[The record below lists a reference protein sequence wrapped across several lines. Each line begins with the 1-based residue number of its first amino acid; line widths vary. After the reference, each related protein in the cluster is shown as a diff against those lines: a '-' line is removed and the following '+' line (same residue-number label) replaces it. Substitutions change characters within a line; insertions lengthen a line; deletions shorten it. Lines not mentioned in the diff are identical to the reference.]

1 MICAISSLLKIRITL
16 QIVLVL
22 GGLRLSR
29 TVLDKFPDMLSAQM
43 LGRLLPEIH
52 EHAYI
57 RQDIYLYIVKIYH
70 SLFMNKNIKS
80 ISDKHSF
87 CLFPG
92 SFWFNVIP
100 RGFFTIAWFL
110 YGIIFRVQAALSN
123 IPWKVIVLPF
133 SVAVSAQ
140 INVMW
145 FLSQTSKYVSIS

>member
-1 MICAISSLLKIRITL
+1 MLKIRNFL

-57 RQDIYLYIVKIYH
+57 RQEIYLYFVEIHH
-70 SLFMNKNIKS
+70 SLLLKWIILNYSLPKIL
-80 ISDKHSF
+80 IA
-87 CLFPG
+87 FPG
-92 SFWFNVIP
+92 SYWFNVIP

-110 YGIIFRVQAALSN
+110 YGIIFLAQVALSN

-133 SVAVSAQ
+133 SVAV
-140 INVMW
+140 
-145 FLSQTSKYVSIS
+145 

>member
-1 MICAISSLLKIRITL
+1 
-16 QIVLVL
+16 
-22 GGLRLSR
+22 
-29 TVLDKFPDMLSAQM
+29 
-43 LGRLLPEIH
+43 
-52 EHAYI
+52 
-57 RQDIYLYIVKIYH
+57 
-70 SLFMNKNIKS
+70 MNKNIKS

-110 YGIIFRVQAALSN
+110 YGIIFQAQAALSN

-133 SVAVSAQ
+133 SAAVSAQ

-145 FLSQTSKYVSIS
+145 FLSQTRKYISISQFYYSRTYKTIQGSMLQSNAITNSILKTGASPSIQIGLRSRTTISNNNNTTQNTTNL